1 MINGITAGPVLRKLG
16 LADMTDVRK
25 RMLHCYESHY
35 REQAIEDFV
44 RMIAHEQFVRVKF
57 NFGIIQHHLPV
68 FFSNLTRKE
77 FLEVAKKHV
86 RLHTEDRNNVHEQL
100 KNILPYLKK
109 GDGDDE
115 ENVEPEG
122 NDDNDGEVIEAKRLS
137 TSVARTLKRSSPFR
151 VRMFAQDCTLVEFR
165 RIFLELVRSRYA
177 DQMNLGEV
185 LEREF
190 VTFSL
195 TQSLDIAADHVDK
208 FPLNDWEFVGIVQKP
223 WLEKAKYGMR
233 RLQKLLPCFKGI
245 IGEAIDP
252 EAFLKRLNI
261 EQCVFFISAHTDAQ
275 KLVMEQFDENEDY
288 AEVAKQVLK
297 ESASEVDQ
305 AILKLESFDSKDV
318 EVILSHKIIR
328 ALLNNTVSYVEE
340 LAESG
345 LLKEQEAT
353 RYLEKIQESW
363 NTIETCD
370 LGNHPGE
377 MPSKVDKTSSG
388 NVSKSK
394 SIGTGTGPDINV
406 EVSQE

>member
-16 LADMTDVRK
+16 LADMSVVRK
-25 RMLHCYESHY
+25 RMLHCYESNY
-35 REQAIEDFV
+35 REEAIEDFI
-44 RMIAHEQFVRVKF
+44 RMIAHDQFVRVRF
-57 NFGIIQHHLPV
+57 NFGIIQDHLPD
-68 FFSNLTRKE
+68 FFSNLTRTE
-77 FLEVAKKHV
+77 FLEVVKKHV
-86 RLHTEDRNNVHEQL
+86 RLHPEDRSNVHEQL

-115 ENVEPEG
+115 ESLDPEG
-122 NDDNDGEVIEAKRLS
+122 KDDNDGEMIEAKRLS
-137 TSVARTLKRSSPFR
+137 TSVARTLRRSSPFR
-151 VRMFAQDCTLVEFR
+151 VRMFEQDCTLVEFR

-177 DQMNLGEV
+177 DQLKLGEA

-190 VTFSL
+190 VAFSL

-208 FPLNDWEFVGIVQKP
+208 CPLNDWEFIAIVQKP
-223 WLEKAKYGMR
+223 WLEKVKYGMR
-233 RLQKLLPCFKGI
+233 RLQKLLPCFKGM

-275 KLVMEQFDENEDY
+275 NLVKEQFDDDEAY

-297 ESASEVDQ
+297 ESAAEVDQ
-305 AILKLESFDSKDV
+305 ATLKLESFDDKDV
-318 EVILSHKIIR
+318 EIILSHKIIR

-340 LAESG
+340 LTESG

-363 NTIETCD
+363 NKVAACD
-370 LGNHPGE
+370 LGNHRQ
-377 MPSKVDKTSSG
+377 VDKTSSD

-394 SIGTGTGPDINV
+394 SIGTGTGPDVNV
-406 EVSQE
+406 EVSHE